1 MIKLIQLRLMSFLV
15 SDPHHSRYGQH
26 LSLEEVSALV
36 KPKDEALDSV
46 HEWLLSNGVKDFDYS
61 PSKDWINIKIS
72 VAEVEDLL
80 ATEYSTYVHEDGT
93 EAARTTKWSL
103 PHHLHEHIDTIQ
115 PTTSFMR
122 TKANAIEARQSTT
135 APVGPW
141 PPADYKPPTDKA
153 LKKACS
159 INGTTPECCKLIID
173 FQEISYK
180 SRLI

>member
-1 MIKLIQLRLMSFLV
+1 VSKISQRRLIVILV

-26 LSLEEVSALV
+26 LSLEEVTALV
-36 KPKDEALDSV
+36 RPKDEALDSV

-72 VAEVEDLL
+72 VGQVEDLL

-135 APVGPW
+135 APAGPW

-153 LKKACS
+153 LKNACS
-159 INGTTPECCKLIID
+159 INGTTPECCKLAID
-173 FQEISYK
+173 YRMVSCK
-180 SRLI
+180 NCLI